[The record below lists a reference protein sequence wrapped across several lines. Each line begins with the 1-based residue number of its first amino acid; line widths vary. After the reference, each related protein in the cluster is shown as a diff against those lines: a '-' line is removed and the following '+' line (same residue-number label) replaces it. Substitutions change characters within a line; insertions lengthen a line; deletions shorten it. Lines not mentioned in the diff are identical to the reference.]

1 MPSIRL
7 PATIEPLLPF
17 CRKFE
22 DAVEHAC
29 FDTYADLLVFAAAFG
44 FHHLAGAK
52 PSPPK
57 ELLETPYPIDLA
69 IFKNQQNFSQL
80 ILIGLAT
87 EGTQDIARDEE
98 KLCHLIEAFA
108 SEGGK
113 ALTQELNDS
122 TPASFYLDLAN
133 LLEEAS
139 KGEPVDQI

>member
-7 PATIEPLLPF
+7 PATVEPLLPF
-17 CRKFE
+17 CRKSE
-22 DAVEHAC
+22 DAVAHAC
-29 FDTYADLLVFAAAFG
+29 FDTYADLLVFAASFG
-44 FHHLAGAK
+44 FHQLGGAK
-52 PSPPK
+52 PSQPK

-80 ILIGLAT
+80 ILMGLAT

-98 KLCHLIEAFA
+98 KLCRLIEAFA

-113 ALTQELNDS
+113 ELTQELKYS

-139 KGEPVDQI
+139 TGEQSEKI